1 MNTLFAF
8 LAIVITTSIFVI
20 ACIQVANKLG
30 PVFSRGERI
39 AGTLLDTRTSN
50 AIETDPI
57 QDQLTALA
65 DRLDHLTELLVAVL
79 DMAKIEEQAEQAAVA
94 SPPVSSAPKAAK
106 GAGQAIRRRPAPA
119 PARVG
124 NGRRKITAP
133 TEGAPA

>member
-8 LAIVITTSIFVI
+8 LAIVITVSIFVI

-30 PVFSRGERI
+30 PVFSKVERI
-39 AGTLLDTRTSN
+39 SGTLLDSRTSN

-57 QDQLTALA
+57 QDQLTSLA

-79 DMAKIEEQAEQAAVA
+79 DMAKIEEQVEQASVT
-94 SPPVSSAPKAAK
+94 SPPVAPAQKAAK
-106 GAGQAIRRRPAPA
+106 RTGTVVRRRPAPA